1 MKYLN
6 IEDTKLKDFGALYTA
21 KEISGQPE
29 LWEKIFEKLLR
40 EKDGISE
47 FLDEALLTSQKI
59 MLTGAGTSAYI
70 GCSVEGLL
78 QRNFGI
84 TTLSIPTTH
93 LVSHPQDYFEK
104 ARPTLMISFARSGNS
119 PESMAAVSLAD
130 SHIDRCFH
138 LIITCSEEGDL
149 ANYKSKN
156 KSLVFL
162 LPPDSNDKSLAM
174 TGSYSGMLLT
184 ALLIG
189 NYKRLEGQRK
199 IVQAIMDYGNN
210 ILGNSVIDEITKMA
224 SLDFKRAVF
233 LGSGPLYG
241 TAMES
246 HLKLQELTDGEI
258 VCKNDSYLG
267 FRHGPKAVVDHTTLL
282 IYYFSNKEDVLR
294 YETDLVVGMDVGKK
308 PLGQIGM
315 SVKSIDKIQID
326 RSIAVGGGDSYDVP
340 EEYLAVC
347 FILFGQLLGFFKS
360 LDLKLQPDSPSKSGA
375 ISRVVKGVIIY

>member
-1 MKYLN
+1 MKCLN
-6 IEDTKLKDFGALYTA
+6 IDDSELKDRGALHTA

-29 LWEKIFEKLLR
+29 LWGGIFEKLLA
-40 EKDGISE
+40 EKDGLSE
-47 FLDEALLTSQKI
+47 FLDEVLPTSKKI
-59 MLTGAGTSAYI
+59 ILTGAGTSAYI
-70 GCSVEGLL
+70 GHSIEGLL
-78 QRNFGI
+78 QRNFGV

-93 LVSHPQDYFEK
+93 LVSHPKDYFEK
-104 ARPTLMISFARSGNS
+104 TTPTLMISFARSGNS

-130 SHIDRCFH
+130 SHIEQCFH
-138 LIITCSEEGDL
+138 LIITCSKEGEL

-156 KSLVFL
+156 KRLVFL
-162 LPPDSNDKSLAM
+162 LPPDSNDRSLAM

-184 ALLIG
+184 ALLMG
-189 NYKRLEGQRK
+189 NYKRIEGQRN
-199 IVQAIMDYGNN
+199 IVKTIMAYGKT
-210 ILGNSVIDEITKMA
+210 ILGNKVIEEIGKTA

-282 IYYFSNKEDVLR
+282 VYYFSNQEDVLR
-294 YETDLVVGMDVGKK
+294 YETDLVIGMGVGKK
-308 PLGQIGM
+308 PLSQIGI
-315 SVKSIDKIQID
+315 SVRAIDKIQIEK
-326 RSIAVGGGDSYDVP
+326 SIVLGKADPFEVP

-360 LDLKLQPDSPSKSGA
+360 LNLNLQPDSPSKSGA
-375 ISRVVKGVIIY
+375 ISRVVKGVVIY